1 MVRPVDLQDNFS
13 KAPAASRAQNV
24 QQVNPEMA
32 HRNTTQEMARQ
43 QILDQSRTV
52 PAEENGQTL
61 LHPDEQ
67 KGEQR
72 RSRQDAKRKPREVAE
87 ESSGES
93 AGAAENEDT
102 SHIDI
107 LA

>member
-43 QILDQSRTV
+43 QILDQSRTL
-52 PAEENGQTL
+52 PAEESSQPL
-61 LHPDEQ
+61 LQPDEH

-72 RSRQDAKRKPREVAE
+72 RNRQDAKRNPQEVAE
-87 ESSGES
+87 ESSEES
-93 AGAAENEDT
+93 GDAAENEDT
-102 SHIDI
+102 SLSLIHI
-107 LA
+107 